1 MSMLEN
7 LKRDIR
13 MRAETDIML
22 PIWWV
27 IIPILSPILA
37 IAGVLAMILNPFLGF
52 IILAIDVI
60 IAIFMVI
67 ILYRLIQRR
76 NKHFSRQQLF
86 MDDIIAALKSIASK
100 KKEATVEKIDALER
114 SLREA
119 RMEETEKSA
128 ALWVILSLITGIAGL
143 YVLYFLTKD
152 FYKHERREDYAIADI
167 YAILNA
173 LGISATAPRR
183 IEISSPIPERSFALY
198 LILTIVTLG
207 IFGIYWY
214 YCLIEDPNRHFKYHI
229 QLEDQL
235 VDTVSKALA

>member
-1 MSMLEN
+1 MSVLEN
-7 LKRDIR
+7 LKKDMR
-13 MRAETDIML
+13 MRAETDVIL

-37 IAGVLAMILNPFLGF
+37 IAGIVAMFLSPILGFMILVV
-52 IILAIDVI
+52 DVI
-60 IAIFMVI
+60 IAIFMI
-67 ILYRLIQRR
+67 IIFYKLIQRR
-76 NKHFSRQQLF
+76 NKHFSRQQLL
-86 MDDIIAALKSIASK
+86 MDDLIAALKSIASK
-100 KKEATVEKIDALER
+100 KKEGAVEKIDALER

-128 ALWVILSLITGIAGL
+128 ALWVILTLITGIAGI

-152 FYKHERREDYAIADI
+152 FYKHERREDYAITDV

-183 IEISSPIPERSFALY
+183 IEISQPIPERSFVLY

-235 VDTVSKALA
+235 VDTVSKALT